1 MNIAIVGFGVGGA
14 NILKTIISHKNYT
27 DDIKI
32 HIFEKSEEL
41 SVGIAYDKDTDY
53 KVLNVH
59 ERYMSLDTDNPN
71 HFKNW
76 LSQNN
81 KENEKIEGMVP
92 RNIFADYIKDSFGK
106 YIANENV
113 IIHKNEVV
121 DIYKEQS
128 TYKIVSDA
136 KVEKENFA
144 CIFLAIGQSYY
155 KDSYNLKENA
165 NFIYDPYPLDE
176 KIKNIPDSKTI
187 GIIGAGPTSIDIYR
201 YLTNFKKIAYPLYFL
216 TKENG
221 FPPIDI
227 PYYIDDDICSIDE
240 KWIEKNKDE
249 EGFVS
254 LSKIKDQVS
263 NDFSKY
269 GHNLIE
275 TYDKYK
281 NTGIKS
287 YTTALMENDLGLSFA
302 QTYTMQLTGYAALI
316 YNSLNGLDKV
326 EVDEK
331 YLEMIE
337 FIATKTPTITMQ
349 NIIEDYKDSKIK
361 VIRATDDIKVDSQGQ
376 FIVTSDNEKEIKID
390 VIINAQGFEKNLLAA
405 IKVDKLLANLYKRK
419 YIEDDVNGKFI
430 RVAYPSYRLVNKK
443 YGLMENFY
451 LNGMWAGGTD
461 VLNND
466 LRSIIKS
473 GQFAANDFMDKI

>member
-14 NILKTIISHKNYT
+14 NILKTIISHENYT
-27 DDIKI
+27 NDIKI
-32 HIFEKSEEL
+32 HIFEKREEL
-41 SVGIAYDKDTDY
+41 SVGIAYEKDTDY

-59 ERYMSLDTDNPN
+59 ERYMSLDMDKPN

-76 LSQNN
+76 LIRNN

-92 RNIFADYIKDSFGK
+92 RNIFADYIKESFGK

-113 IIHKNEVV
+113 IIHKSEVL

-136 KVEKENFA
+136 KVEEENFDS
-144 CIFLAIGQSYY
+144 IFLAIGQSYY

-165 NFIYDPYPLDE
+165 NFIYNPYPLDE
-176 KIKNIPDSKTI
+176 KIKNIQDSKTI

-201 YLTNFKKIAYPLYFL
+201 YLTKFKKIAYPLYFL

-254 LSKIKDQVS
+254 LSKIKDQVLS
-263 NDFSKY
+263 DFSKY

-281 NTGIKS
+281 NTNIKS
-287 YTTALMENDLGLSFA
+287 YTMALKENDLGLSFA
-302 QTYTMQLTGYAALI
+302 QTYTIQLTGYAALI

-326 EVDEK
+326 EVDQK
-331 YLEMIE
+331 YLEIIE

-349 NIIEDYKDSKIK
+349 NIIEDYKDLKIK

-376 FIVTSDNEKEIKID
+376 FIVTSDTEKEIKTDI
-390 VIINAQGFEKNLLAA
+390 IINAQGFEKNLLDA
-405 IKVDKLLANLYKRK
+405 IKNDKLLANLYKRK
-419 YIEDDVNGKFI
+419 YIEDDISGKFI
-430 RVAYPSYRLVNKK
+430 RVAYPSYRLINKK

-473 GQFAANDFMDKI
+473 GKLAANDFMDKI